1 MPASAAIVSETKAS
15 GIPKPITR
23 KPGRRFFQY
32 EPSAETCVK
41 RTRPTVI
48 TDMPTTS
55 VGLTPTR
62 VTAAA
67 ATFAQMIAVPATAR

>member
-1 MPASAAIVSETKAS
+1 M
-15 GIPKPITR
+15 PKPITR
-23 KPGRRFFQY
+23 KPGRRFLTY

-48 TDMPTTS
+48 TDMPITS
-55 VGLTPTR
+55 VGFTPTR
-62 VTAAA
+62 VTIAA